1 MAGGKETPRQKMI
14 GMMYLVLTALL
25 ALNVSKSILDAFV
38 AIEDNTQ
45 KSNIMNHDR
54 GEGFT
59 AELRSALTEAKE
71 DPEGAAKVKKIEFY
85 LKQMAAVDVETAKMI
100 KQIDD
105 IKLNILK
112 KSGEEV
118 EGYTP
123 ADRNNAEKIIWSKYD
138 KDKFPVLPIRMNL
151 MAVQAKDQYDVPMH
165 EIIGED
171 IKNPTGS
178 GKKLWADFNGYRSKL
193 VEVLGS
199 YNIDGKPWSI
209 KPIQINKYKD
219 NKDLTAQVTKMVRD
233 SKANLKDDE
242 TALIQVYMAL
252 TKLERED
259 VNGVKGVHWI
269 GKTFDHSPL
278 VAALASLSSMQQD
291 ILSARATAL
300 AHIKGKISTGE
311 YSFNKV
317 MALAY
322 GPAIAN
328 GNDEVELKVMMAAFD
343 SDNQPKVTSSAGEI
357 TINGGQGTVRLKTA
371 GAGDMTI
378 TGTVSIKKKSG
389 EMKKEDWTHTIK
401 IMKPEGTVTL
411 PEMNV
416 LYRGYPNKVTGVA
429 SGYDQTILAG
439 AGNVS
444 LSKSGAMWIAS
455 PGAGT
460 DATISVS
467 GKNSVTNKTQALG
480 KFTFR
485 VKPLPKP
492 SIFVGS
498 IGAGGK
504 INSSPGGLNAG
515 YPPEIPL
522 SANFSVLSWE
532 AQVSGIMGKATGNGS
547 SLSGVNKILG
557 QAKSG
562 SSVMI
567 EASVKGPDGRV
578 NKIYEVFKLN

>member
-45 KSNIMNHDR
+45 KANIMNHDR
-54 GEGFT
+54 GQGFIMDLKSELAAT
-59 AELRSALTEAKE
+59 NNDAEN
-71 DPEGAAKVKKIEFY
+71 AAKREKIQFY
-85 LKQMAAVDVETAKMI
+85 LKQMAEVDVETAKMI

-105 IKLNILK
+105 IKLDILQ
-112 KSGEEV
+112 KSGEV
-118 EGYTP
+118 IDFAP
-123 ADRNNAEKIIWSKYD
+123 SNRNNAEKIIWSKYD
-138 KDKFPVLPIRMNL
+138 AKNYPVLPIRMFL

-178 GKKLWADFNGYRSKL
+178 GKKLWNDFNGYRAKL
-193 VEVLGS
+193 VEVVGS
-199 YNIDGKPWSI
+199 YKLGEKTFSI
-209 KPIQINKYKD
+209 KPEKINAFKD
-219 NKDLTAQVTKMVRD
+219 NKDLTDKVTKMVRG
-233 SKANLKDDE
+233 SKANLQEDE
-242 TALIQVYMAL
+242 NVLIQIYMSL
-252 TKLERED
+252 TKLEKED
-259 VNGVKGVHWI
+259 VNGVKDVHWI

-291 ILSARATAL
+291 VLSARATAL
-300 AHIKGKISTGE
+300 SHIKSKISTGE
-311 YSFNKV
+311 FSFNKV

-343 SDNQPKVTSSAGEI
+343 SDNQPKVTSNAGEI
-357 TINGGQGTVRLKTA
+357 TVDGGQGTVRLKTA
-371 GAGDMTI
+371 GTGEMVVS
-378 TGTVSIKKKSG
+378 GTVAIKKKSG
-389 EMKKEDWTHTIK
+389 DVKTENWSHTIK

-411 PEMNV
+411 PDMNV
-416 LYRGYPNKVTGVA
+416 LYRGYPNVVTGVA

-439 AGNVS
+439 ASNVS
-444 LSKSGAMWIAS
+444 LSKNGATWIGS
-455 PGAGT
+455 PGAGNE
-460 DATISVS
+460 AVISVS
-467 GKNSVTNKTQALG
+467 GKNTVTGKTQPLG
-480 KFTFR
+480 RFTFR
-485 VKPLPKP
+485 VRPLPKP
-492 SIFVGS
+492 SIFVGAT
-498 IGAGGK
+498 GAGGK
-504 INSSPGGLNAG
+504 ISANPGGLNAG

-522 SANFSVLSWE
+522 KANFTVLDWE
-532 AQVSGIMGKATGNGS
+532 VQVSGIMGKAQGNGS

-567 EASVKGPDGRV
+567 EAGVKGPDGRV
-578 NKIYEVFKLN
+578 NRIYEVFKLN

>member
-54 GEGFT
+54 GQGFVMD
-59 AELRSALTEAKE
+59 LNNALTEAKE
-71 DPEGAAKVKKIEFY
+71 DAEGAAKVQKIQLY
-85 LKQMAAVDVETAKMI
+85 LQQMKAVDVETAKMI

-105 IKLNILK
+105 IKLDILK

-118 EGYTP
+118 DFAP
-123 ADRNNAEKIIWSKYD
+123 SNRNNAEKIIWSKYD
-138 KDKFPVLPIRMNL
+138 VKNYPVLPIRMNL

-178 GKKLWADFNGYRSKL
+178 GKKLWADFNNYRSKL
-193 VEVLGS
+193 VEVLGT
-199 YNIDGKPWSI
+199 YKTGDNQWTI
-209 KPIQINKYKD
+209 KTTQINKYKD
-219 NKDLTAQVTKMVRD
+219 NKDLTDQVTKMIRS
-233 SKANLKDDE
+233 SKANLKEDE
-242 TALIQVYMAL
+242 NALIQVYMAL

-278 VAALASLSSMQQD
+278 VAAIASLSSMQQD

-311 YSFNKV
+311 YSFNRV

-328 GNDEVELKVMMAAFD
+328 GGEEIELKVMMAAFD
-343 SDNQPKVTSSAGEI
+343 SDNQPRVTSSVGEI
-357 TINGGQGTVRLKTA
+357 TVDGGQGTVKLKTA
-371 GAGDMTI
+371 GSGEMI
-378 TGTVSIKKKSG
+378 ISGTVAIKKKSG
-389 EMKKEDWTHTIK
+389 ETKTESWSHPIK

-411 PEMNV
+411 PDMNV
-416 LYRGYPNKVTGVA
+416 LYRGYANIVTGVA
-429 SGYDQTILAG
+429 SGFDQTILAG
-439 AGNVS
+439 ASNVS
-444 LSKSGAMWIAS
+444 LAKSGTHWVGS

-460 DATISVS
+460 EAVISVS
-467 GKNSVTNKTQALG
+467 GKNSVTGTTQQLG

-485 VKPLPKP
+485 VRPLPKP
-492 SIFVGS
+492 SIFVGAT
-498 IGAGGK
+498 GAGGK
-504 INSSPGGLNAG
+504 ISSNPGGLNAG

-522 SANFSVLSWE
+522 KANFTVLDWE
-532 AQVSGIMGKATGNGS
+532 VQVSGIMGKVNGNGS
-547 SLSGVNKILG
+547 SLAGVNKILG

-567 EASVKGPDGRV
+567 EAGVRGPDGKV
-578 NKIYEVFKLN
+578 NRIYEVFKLN